1 MKAACGGPTV
11 PLFCQKPS
19 DIGRLRMEQDGY
31 PGPPKW
37 VRSLIIVGVILVVI
51 FIGLHLMGLTPTGG
65 HGT

>member
-1 MKAACGGPTV
+1 
-11 PLFCQKPS
+11 
-19 DIGRLRMEQDGY
+19 MEQDGY